1 MQYRR
6 LLLCARDGVATR
18 CSATWDPFVSRG
30 RLAPLLGSTRARC
43 TNLALALSL
52 ESSKI
57 NHLYRNAIGTPV
69 AYNPQWVR
77 RRRRTGIPPEMPLDS
92 SEQATPAQRILY
104 GLARHTWF
112 TPSGQHEHPAPRIAR

>member
-1 MQYRR
+1 MGPLYQPWTV
-6 LLLCARDGVATR
+6 CT
-18 CSATWDPFVSRG
+18 SAGQR
-30 RLAPLLGSTRARC
+30 RARC
-43 TNLALALSL
+43 TNLALGLSL

-69 AYNPQWVR
+69 AYSPQWVR
-77 RRRRTGIPPEMPLDS
+77 RRRRTGISPEMPLDS

-112 TPSGQHEHPAPRIAR
+112 KPSGQHEHPAPRIAR